1 MAVDQM
7 VLATQNWL
15 NDTYGGDSRFE
26 LVPENGKTGW
36 ATIYGLLRAL
46 QIELGI
52 QNTSNNFYL
61 N

>member
-26 LVPENGKTGW
+26 LVPENGKT
-36 ATIYGLLRAL
+36 
-46 QIELGI
+46 
-52 QNTSNNFYL
+52 
-61 N
+61 